1 MHFTCLFFMFSTPI
15 FALEE
20 IGSLTPKE
28 SVLRRWPNYHFMLDF
43 LSHARIAL
51 QLLQAEQHIRKDHV

>member
-1 MHFTCLFFMFSTPI
+1 MSFFMFNTPI

-28 SVLRRWPNYHFMLDF
+28 SEPSSID
-43 LSHARIAL
+43 ARTMCSCDTCA
-51 QLLQAEQHIRKDHV
+51 IRSIHST